1 MRLAACLVLLVAV
14 SCGAA
19 NPNPAGSP
27 LGEAQLK
34 FAVMDAAG
42 KPQWCDPDY
51 WPIVREGA
59 EQSNAIAT
67 YSEIKADAPTYA
79 AIVAHQHLPSGELSD
94 AEKLVLY
101 KAWKLLRPVQLTRSG
116 DGYAFAYT
124 VMTTNGYQKVT
135 GTVRVDGAVSIDSR
149 TPTTGPVCPICLA
162 ATTSIDAPGGPI
174 PVTKIH
180 EGTIVWTKDAGG
192 RRVAA
197 PVAKVGSMAAPAGHQ
212 MVHLVLADGRELLAS
227 PGHRSA
233 DGRQLGTLAAGD
245 ILDGSTITLWEL
257 VPYGG
262 GRTYDLLAGP
272 TGHYWANGVLLAS
285 TLGG

>member
-124 VMTTNGYQKVT
+124 VFPITKLDDFRALEADARANNRGLWA
-135 GTVRVDGAVSIDSR
+135 GCNVDSSKDIKQ
-149 TPTTGPVCPICLA
+149 
-162 ATTSIDAPGGPI
+162 TTS
-174 PVTKIH
+174 
-180 EGTIVWTKDAGG
+180 
-192 RRVAA
+192 
-197 PVAKVGSMAAPAGHQ
+197 AK
-212 MVHLVLADGRELLAS
+212 
-227 PGHRSA
+227 
-233 DGRQLGTLAAGD
+233 
-245 ILDGSTITLWEL
+245 
-257 VPYGG
+257 
-262 GRTYDLLAGP
+262 
-272 TGHYWANGVLLAS
+272 
-285 TLGG
+285 